1 MKKINWKRLIIALV
15 LPQLAGLIG
24 SLFTTQAIPTWYAT
38 LNRPS
43 FAPPNWL
50 FAPAWTLLF
59 ILMGIAFYL
68 VWQSPVKGSQ
78 EKIKRQAIKFFLIQL
93 VFNTLWSI
101 IFFGQQLLYLAF
113 VEIVILWI
121 LILLTILRFNKIK
134 PLAAYL
140 MIPYLLWVTFASVLN
155 LGFALLN

>member
-68 VWQSPVKGSQ
+68 VWQSPVKGLQ

>member
-1 MKKINWKRLIIALV
+1 MKKNWIRLTIALIV
-15 LPQLAGLIG
+15 PQLAGFIG
-24 SLFTTQAIPTWYAT
+24 SLFTTPAIPTWYAT
-38 LNRPS
+38 LNRPN

-68 VWQSPVKGSQ
+68 IWQSPVKGSQ
-78 EKIKRQAIKFFLIQL
+78 EKIKRQAINFFLIQL
-93 VFNTLWSI
+93 VFNTLWSV

-113 VEIVILWI
+113 IEIVILWI

-134 PLAAYL
+134 PLASYL
-140 MIPYLLWVTFASVLN
+140 MIPYLLWVSFAATLN
-155 LGFALLN
+155 LAFALLN

>member
-15 LPQLAGLIG
+15 LPQLAGFLG
-24 SLFTTQAIPTWYAT
+24 SLATTQAISTWYVT

-50 FAPAWTLLF
+50 FAPVWTLLF

-68 VWQSPVKGSQ
+68 IWEKSVDQSQK
-78 EKIKRQAIKFFLIQL
+78 KLKDQAIKLFLIQL

-101 IFFGQQLLYLAF
+101 IFFGQQLLFLAF
-113 VEIVILWI
+113 VEIIILWI
-121 LILLTILRFNKIK
+121 LILLTILKFKKIK
-134 PLAAYL
+134 PLSAYL
-140 MIPYLLWVTFASVLN
+140 MIPYLLWVSFASVLN
-155 LGFALLN
+155 LAFALLN

>member
-1 MKKINWKRLIIALV
+1 MKKIAWKRLIIALA
-15 LPQLAGLIG
+15 LPQLAGFIG
-24 SLFTTQAIPTWYAT
+24 SIFTTQAIPTWYAT

-50 FAPAWTLLF
+50 FAPVWTLLF

-68 VWQSPVKGSQ
+68 VWQSPVKESQ
-78 EKIKRQAIKFFLIQL
+78 EKTKHQAIRFFLIQL

-101 IFFGQQLLYLAF
+101 IFFDQQLLYLAF
-113 VEIVILWI
+113 VEIVVLWI
-121 LILLTILRFNKIK
+121 LILLTILRFSKIK

-140 MIPYLLWVTFASVLN
+140 MIPYLLWASFASILN
-155 LGFALLN
+155 LAFALLN

>member
-1 MKKINWKRLIIALV
+1 MKKINWKRLIIALA
-15 LPQLAGLIG
+15 LPQLAGFIG

-50 FAPAWTLLF
+50 FAPVWTLLF

-68 VWQSPVKGSQ
+68 VWQTPVK
-78 EKIKRQAIKFFLIQL
+78 KKRKLIKKEAVLAFFTQL
-93 VFNTLWSI
+93 LFNVLWSM
-101 IFFGQQLLYLAF
+101 IFFAQQQLFFAF
-113 VEIVILWI
+113 LEI
-121 LILLTILRFNKIK
+121 LILWNLIVITILRFEKIK

-140 MIPYLLWVTFASVLN
+140 MIPYLFWVSFAAILN
-155 LGFALLN
+155 LGFLLLN